1 MIDLFYKQ
9 LIQRIYSVKYIFLKY
24 LLLMMLVTACTV
36 DLQQQQQTTT
46 TSSVL
51 TYCETVEVEYIYL
64 SNMLLDSSWQFNQY
78 IDSISPESMDA
89 DRTKFFDD
97 IDINYK
103 YKERYVTYL
112 ENRVEYLTEIYN
124 LISSNLNCEFPNDQ
138 SITIEQV
145 TNAKDDLKAIV
156 DK

>member
-9 LIQRIYSVKYIFLKY
+9 LIQRIYPVNYICLKYI
-24 LLLMMLVTACTV
+24 LLMILVTACTV
-36 DLQQQQQTTT
+36 DLQQEETNTTT
-46 TSSVL
+46 SVL

-78 IDSISPESMDA
+78 IDSISPKSMDA

-97 IDINYK
+97 IEINYK
-103 YKERYVTYL
+103 YKEEYVTYL
-112 ENRVEYLTEIYN
+112 ESRVEYLTKIYN

>member
-9 LIQRIYSVKYIFLKY
+9 LKQRIYSVKYICLKY
-24 LLLMMLVTACTV
+24 LLLMILVTACTV
-36 DLQQQQQTTT
+36 DLQQEETNTTT
-46 TSSVL
+46 SVL

-97 IDINYK
+97 IEINYK
-103 YKERYVTYL
+103 YKEEYVTYL
-112 ENRVEYLTEIYN
+112 ESRVEYLTNIYN

>member
-1 MIDLFYKQ
+1 MFDLFYKQ
-9 LIQRIYSVKYIFLKY
+9 LIQRIYSVKYICLEY
-24 LLLMMLVTACTV
+24 LLLMILVTACTV
-36 DLQQQQQTTT
+36 DLQQEETNTTT
-46 TSSVL
+46 SVL

-78 IDSISPESMDA
+78 IDSISPESMDT

-97 IDINYK
+97 IEINYK
-103 YKERYVTYL
+103 YKEEYVTYL
-112 ENRVEYLTEIYN
+112 ENRVEYLTKIYN
-124 LISSNLNCEFPNDQ
+124 LISNNLNCEFPNDQ

>member
-1 MIDLFYKQ
+1 MFDLFYKQ
-9 LIQRIYSVKYIFLKY
+9 LKQRIYSVKYICLKY
-24 LLLMMLVTACTV
+24 LLLMILVTACTV
-36 DLQQQQQTTT
+36 DLQQEETNTTT
-46 TSSVL
+46 SVL

-97 IDINYK
+97 IEINYK
-103 YKERYVTYL
+103 YKEEYVTYL
-112 ENRVEYLTEIYN
+112 ESRVEYLTNIYN

>member
-9 LIQRIYSVKYIFLKY
+9 LIQRIYPVNYICLKYI
-24 LLLMMLVTACTV
+24 LLMILVTACTV
-36 DLQQQQQTTT
+36 DLQQEETNTTT
-46 TSSVL
+46 SVL

-78 IDSISPESMDA
+78 IDSISPKSMDA

-97 IDINYK
+97 IEINYK
-103 YKERYVTYL
+103 YKEEYVRYL
-112 ENRVEYLTEIYN
+112 ESRVEYLTKIYN

>member
-9 LIQRIYSVKYIFLKY
+9 LIQRIYPVNYICLKYI
-24 LLLMMLVTACTV
+24 LLMILVTACTV
-36 DLQQQQQTTT
+36 DLQQEETNTTT
-46 TSSVL
+46 SVL

-78 IDSISPESMDA
+78 IDSISPKSMDA

-97 IDINYK
+97 IEINYK
-103 YKERYVTYL
+103 YKEEYVTYL
-112 ENRVEYLTEIYN
+112 ENRVEYLTKIYN

>member
-36 DLQQQQQTTT
+36 DLQQQQTTT

-78 IDSISPESMDA
+78 IDSISPESMDT
-89 DRTKFFDD
+89 DRAKFFDD
-97 IDINYK
+97 IEINYK
-103 YKERYVTYL
+103 YKEKYVTYL
-112 ENRVEYLTEIYN
+112 ENRVEYLTKIYN

>member
-9 LIQRIYSVKYIFLKY
+9 LIQRIYSVKHICFKY

-36 DLQQQQQTTT
+36 DLQQEETNTTT
-46 TSSVL
+46 SVL

-97 IDINYK
+97 IEINYK
-103 YKERYVTYL
+103 YKEEYVTYL
-112 ENRVEYLTEIYN
+112 ENRVEYLTKIYN